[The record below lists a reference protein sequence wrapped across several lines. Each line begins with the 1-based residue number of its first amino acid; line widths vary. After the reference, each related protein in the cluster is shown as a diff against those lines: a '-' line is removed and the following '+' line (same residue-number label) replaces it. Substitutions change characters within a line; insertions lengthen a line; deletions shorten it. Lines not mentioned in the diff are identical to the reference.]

1 MKGAGER
8 AELLRRQM
16 KFGLQR
22 CCQYG
27 RDGPEGLAHRE
38 RGRQRQQHD
47 PGPGMP
53 GRGALSGHHAASVAA
68 SLLFDGSANW
78 RLGCR
83 APPARLGDLVPPR
96 RGQGLA
102 FSKRVT
108 SLGTATMRARHA
120 SLTSEEI

>member
-1 MKGAGER
+1 VQVDADSHEQLHGTEREVKRAGER

-38 RGRQRQQHD
+38 RGRQRQQYD

-53 GRGALSGHHAASVAA
+53 VLRILGGHH
-68 SLLFDGSANW
+68 
-78 RLGCR
+78 
-83 APPARLGDLVPPR
+83 R
-96 RGQGLA
+96 RERNRIA
-102 FSKRVT
+102 IV
-108 SLGTATMRARHA
+108 
-120 SLTSEEI
+120 